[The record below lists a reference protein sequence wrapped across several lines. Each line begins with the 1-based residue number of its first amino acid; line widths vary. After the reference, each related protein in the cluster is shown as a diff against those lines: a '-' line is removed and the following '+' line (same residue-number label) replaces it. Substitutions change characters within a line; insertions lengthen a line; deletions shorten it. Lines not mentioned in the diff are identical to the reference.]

1 MLTRA
6 QKFLAPLLLA
16 LLTGVSSCKND
27 NKLSRVS
34 HTDTF
39 YQEISN
45 EVDIL
50 WVVDNSLSMGNEQD
64 ELIARFK
71 EFIASMEETGLD
83 WHIGVVTTD
92 LEDSEKRGVLMGD
105 PTIVTSATEDYETVF
120 KQLIKKVGIDG
131 SDKEAGIDAAFIA
144 LSEPLVSTTN
154 AGFLRDD
161 ARLSIIYVS
170 DENDCTDRGAL
181 DGQGGKACYDD
192 YDQLVPMVDLIDD
205 YHSLKTDDTRILVSA
220 IVGPRD
226 PTACPGASPGFRYLT
241 MADAFGGLSGSI
253 CDESFSDIMS
263 NLGLQSSGRFT
274 SFQLSYA
281 PVMET
286 LHVYVDE
293 VEVFED
299 ADNGWTFDETY
310 QMLTFHGT
318 SVPDFGSVITVNYEV
333 LGDRTELDTGSR

>member
-1 MLTRA
+1 MRAAGVLT
-6 QKFLAPLLLA
+6 FSVLAPLLWLGGA
-16 LLTGVSSCKND
+16 CKPEQGI
-27 NKLSRVS
+27 SRVTQS
-34 HTDTF
+34 DVFLQQPT
-39 YQEISN
+39 N

-92 LEDSEKRGVLMGD
+92 LEDSDKRGVLMGD
-105 PTIVTSATEDYETVF
+105 PTIVTSATEEYETVF
-120 KQLIKKVGIDG
+120 KQLIKKVGING
-131 SDKEAGIDAAFIA
+131 SDKEAGIDAAYIA

-154 AGFLRDD
+154 AGFLRDE

-181 DGQGGKACYDD
+181 DGESGKACYDD
-192 YDQLVPMVDLIDD
+192 YDQLVPMVDLIED
-205 YHSLKTDDTRILVSA
+205 YHSLKTDDTRILVSS

-241 MADAFGGLSGSI
+241 MAEAFGGISGSI

-281 PVMET
+281 PVLDT

-293 VEVFED
+293 VEVLED
-299 ADNGWTFDETY
+299 ETDGWTFDETY